1 MCRKEEAS
9 MSVAM
14 FNCFADPLV
23 DATVVLD
30 GEYKTIE
37 CVGCEAELLDNK
49 VILKEPLYGF
59 TSAVFRVRR

>member
-1 MCRKEEAS
+1 MGSQIRT
-9 MSVAM
+9 
-14 FNCFADPLV
+14 L
-23 DATVVLD
+23 
-30 GEYKTIE
+30 I